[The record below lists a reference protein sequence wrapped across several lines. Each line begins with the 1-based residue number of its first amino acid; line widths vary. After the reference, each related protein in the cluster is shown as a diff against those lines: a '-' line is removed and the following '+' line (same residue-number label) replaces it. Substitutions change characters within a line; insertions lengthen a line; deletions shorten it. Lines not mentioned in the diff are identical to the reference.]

1 MVSFFLNE
9 CSQLFVVTTMKNIV
23 IFFFILAS
31 FFVLFQGS
39 IYSQQGI
46 FSVDAISLPSNC
58 PDSGVVVLSSEFS
71 NQMLPFTRNSTINEG
86 DNEFISLL
94 QLQFEIRDS
103 LGIIR
108 KRIVFKDTIEAIN
121 KDETLSNETRHI
133 KSHRLTLQRGFYTI
147 SALLQDQ
154 NGKLIKRQEVRSQM
168 VQSQLM
174 FVGTPTPNS
183 DKVEVIDFWSSP
195 TIASPSFVEKVSEST
210 YIQIPSGGKLPYKV
224 RPIIVTA
231 QCSYSNS
238 NQEYEYSVEML
249 GNKAQ
254 QEKLWSWKVPP
265 ISGKVE
271 AKRFELVY
279 DDSKPMAPVFQKV
292 DISVPNFKCNVPIPS
307 LIQIRGMIEFPL
319 PVASLIPG
327 TYKLTIKAVN
337 NPQMVERYFEISTFH
352 QAQSLKNA
360 KKAVTAMYHLLTD
373 KEINQ
378 LEVASDYQRWEFINA
393 YWRKLDPTPSTSFN
407 EAQME
412 YFRRADK
419 AEVTFTS
426 INQKNGVLTDFG
438 KIMVLYGEPTSEATI
453 KDETN
458 GEIIRWTYAN
468 SVQKQFDFKKSS
480 NGLFTLLQY
489 SNLSAKK

>member
-1 MVSFFLNE
+1 MKFTISLFLLIAT
-9 CSQLFVVTTMKNIV
+9 LFVLNT
-23 IFFFILAS
+23 LS
-31 FFVLFQGS
+31 S
-39 IYSQQGI
+39 YSQQGL
-46 FSVDAISLPSNC
+46 FSVDAISLPSTC

-71 NQMLPFTRNSTINEG
+71 NQMIPFFAKNSNSTSSK
-86 DNEFISLL
+86 EFSSLI

-108 KRIVFKDTIEAIN
+108 KRIVFKDTIEADI
-121 KDETLSNETRHI
+121 KEETLSNDIRHT
-133 KSHRLTLQRGFYTI
+133 KSHRLTLQKGFYTI

-174 FVGTPTPNS
+174 YVGTPTPNS

-195 TIASPSFVEKVSEST
+195 TIASPSFTEKVSESL
-210 YIQIPSGGKLPYKV
+210 YIQISSGGKLPYKH

-238 NQEYEYSVEML
+238 KQEYEYSVELL
-249 GNKAQ
+249 GNKVQ
-254 QEKLWSWKVPP
+254 LEKLWSWKVPP
-265 ISGKVE
+265 ISGKSE
-271 AKRFELVY
+271 AKRYELVF
-279 DDSKPMAPVFQKV
+279 DESNPSAPIFQKV

-319 PVASLIPG
+319 PVSSLIPG
-327 TYKLTIKAVN
+327 TYKLTIKSVG

-352 QAQSLKNA
+352 QAQSLKNS
-360 KKAVTAMYHLLTD
+360 KSAVAAMYHLLSD
-373 KEINQ
+373 KELNN

-393 YWRKLDPTPSTSFN
+393 YWRKLDPTPTTSFN

-412 YFRRADK
+412 YFRRADIARTK
-419 AEVTFTS
+419 FAA
-426 INQKNGVLTDFG
+426 INQKDGVLTDFG
-438 KIMVLYGEPTSEATI
+438 KILVLYGEPTSEQTI

-458 GEIIRWTYAN
+458 IEIIRWSYSN
-468 SVQKQFDFKKSS
+468 NVQKQFDFKKSA
-480 NGLFTLLQY
+480 NGLYTLLNY
-489 SNLSAKK
+489 SELSSKK